1 MLDLYV
7 SSSSQRLNETMKT
20 LTLFASI
27 FMPLTFIAGV
37 YGMNFEF
44 MPELQWRWGY
54 PLIMLLMAGI
64 GAGLLYYFKRRN
76 WLQAATHLRA
86 FSS

>member
-37 YGMNFEF
+37 YGINFEF
-44 MPELQWRWGY
+44 MPELPWRWGY

-64 GAGLLYYFKRRN
+64 GAGLIYYFKRRN
-76 WLQAATHLRA
+76 WL
-86 FSS
+86 